1 MGSRLVFAPALVF
14 LLLFHGPGSR
24 AAEACRN
31 PGGTSSAAETLA
43 SNAGEIARR
52 CDSAAVDSLKK
63 SIDPRSTA
71 GLLAIQDEY
80 RRYVERSAL
89 NGEPALSL
97 QDYARRKA
105 AEAGSASSPTAAPV
119 SAAASV
125 PAAPSSRTGLEEIR
139 RASAEEMGRCMNE
152 RRDPDLCRKRANA
165 LVKRMKDEAGG
176 NYAIA
181 TGASKDRAK
190 PAKANSEKK

>member
-1 MGSRLVFAPALVF
+1 MGSRLRVLPALVC
-14 LLLFHGPGSR
+14 LLLARGPELG

-31 PGGTSSAAETLA
+31 PGTDPSTVEALA
-43 SNAGEIARR
+43 RNAGEVARQ
-52 CDSAAVDSLKK
+52 CDTTAVDSLKK
-63 SIDPRSTA
+63 SVDPRSTA

-80 RRYVERSAL
+80 RRYVERATL
-89 NGEPALSL
+89 NGETVLSL

-105 AEAGSASSPTAAPV
+105 GEAASTAAT
-119 SAAASV
+119 AAAS
-125 PAAPSSRTGLEEIR
+125 APPTPPSRTGFEEIR

-165 LVKRMKDEAGG
+165 LVERMKAQAGG

-181 TGASKDRAK
+181 KGASKDRAK